1 MCLSTVLTTEH
12 QVVCKNVAAVTQ
24 KDGKLVFTDIM
35 GIPTV
40 VEGSIE
46 KVSRFMMPFIALLS
60 TILIGWIKTPD
71 YVIGEM
77 ERNGEHFRRKSV
89 YRVMIRYIAPVMM
102 LILFLQSTGILS

>member
-1 MCLSTVLTTEH
+1 MCLSTVLTMER

-46 KVSRFMMPFIALLS
+46 KIDLMENE
-60 TILIGWIKTPD
+60 ILI
-71 YVIGEM
+71 
-77 ERNGEHFRRKSV
+77 RKV
-89 YRVMIRYIAPVMM
+89 
-102 LILFLQSTGILS
+102 

>member
-24 KDGKLVFTDIM
+24 KGGKLVFTDIM

-46 KVSRFMMPFIALLS
+46 KIDLMEN
-60 TILIGWIKTPD
+60 LIF
-71 YVIGEM
+71 V
-77 ERNGEHFRRKSV
+77 RQN
-89 YRVMIRYIAPVMM
+89 
-102 LILFLQSTGILS
+102 

>member
-1 MCLSTVLTTEH
+1 MCLSTVLTPER

-46 KVSRFMMPFIALLS
+46 KIDLMENE
-60 TILIGWIKTPD
+60 ILI
-71 YVIGEM
+71 
-77 ERNGEHFRRKSV
+77 RK
-89 YRVMIRYIAPVMM
+89 A
-102 LILFLQSTGILS
+102 